1 MTTETVEQ
9 PEQSDTNLN
18 QAESPSQDAEPQADE
33 SQPDQP
39 TWESAIRRI
48 TAHLASSNFPQND
61 LAILAHRFEP
71 ERFESNN
78 GAFWRILVR
87 NGIPFEPGN
96 HEELLRWAVLI
107 KGAAQITQ
115 SGPRVGH
122 SQRNAHNPNR
132 PVGRVLYLGD
142 ERRRTM
148 PLYPSDAMKLLLS
161 STGAPLRHQVVR
173 ALATIHRAQANCDF
187 TQVTAL
193 LHADLERS
201 KPDLT
206 AARLAIAQ
214 PYYTL
219 F

>member
-9 PEQSDTNLN
+9 PEQPATNLN
-18 QAESPSQDAEPQADE
+18 EADVLNQEAALQAEENEPDG
-33 SQPDQP
+33 P

-48 TAHLASSNFPQND
+48 TAHLANSNFPKSD

-87 NGIPFEPGN
+87 NGIPFDPGN

-115 SGPRVGH
+115 SGPKVGRN
-122 SQRNAHNPNR
+122 QRNAHNPNR
-132 PVGRVLYLGD
+132 PVGRVLYLGA

-148 PLYPSDAMKLLLS
+148 PLYPSDAMKMLLS

-173 ALATIHRAQANCDF
+173 ALTTIHKAQANCDF
-187 TQVTAL
+187 TQFTAL

-201 KPDLT
+201 KPDIT

-219 F
+219 V